1 MHRYEEL
8 EKLYYK
14 RLIWKFFI
22 LILLFVFFVLIGFY
36 SYSKKGK
43 KIQANEENITMFK
56 ERTLK
61 EKKEIKSVEVNKSIK
76 MDNKINK
83 SNDKLVFVL
92 PQIKEKDITESIHQ
106 KNIQNVKKENKLNKV
121 SKDIKNTSIVVI
133 KEKKVNIKELI
144 QKYKEQPNYE
154 IAMIIAKK
162 YFDKDLK
169 KSQLWALKANN
180 LDPKREES
188 WLLFA
193 DILLK
198 ENKKQK
204 AIEILNIYLDTY
216 GENSKVMAKIRS
228 INE

>member
-14 RLIWKFFI
+14 RRIWKFFI

-43 KIQANEENITMFK
+43 KIQANEENITMLK
-56 ERTLK
+56 EKTLK
-61 EKKEIKSVEVNKSIK
+61 EKKEIKPEEVNKSSK
-76 MDNKINK
+76 KDNK

-106 KNIQNVKKENKLNKV
+106 KNIQNIKKENKLNKV
-121 SKDIKNTSIVVI
+121 SKDVKKTSIVVI

-162 YFDKDLK
+162 YFNKDLK